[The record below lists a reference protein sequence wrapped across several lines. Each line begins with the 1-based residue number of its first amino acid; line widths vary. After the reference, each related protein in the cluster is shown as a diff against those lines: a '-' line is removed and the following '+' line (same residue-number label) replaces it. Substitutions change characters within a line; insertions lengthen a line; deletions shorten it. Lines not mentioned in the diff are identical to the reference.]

1 MFLYWSKKVTFM
13 RWQLSAELLGINI
26 NETVVTTHLM
36 PTLTEQRMLSG
47 VTIEATASLGM
58 VM

>member
-26 NETVVTTHLM
+26 NETVVMTHLM
-36 PTLTEQRMLSG
+36 PTLTELRMLSG
-47 VTIEATASLGM
+47 VAIEATASLGM